1 MSRADRNTKA
11 EPGFIKRR
19 NKISG
24 QFAPRLIEMLESPAW
39 RVLSLSARKVIN
51 RIEIELAYKGGNE
64 SGRVRVTKR
73 DFMDYGVSDRLV
85 APAIREAEALGFIRV
100 TERGRGGNSEY
111 RQPNLFFLT
120 FAHCRTGRAEPPTHD
135 WRKIKTIGEA
145 EAIAAAAR
153 AEKNASAVAL
163 GRRKKIR
170 NRLHK
175 VKPAPATQSEAEK
188 PNLPATLSEAT
199 GSGYKVKPRSIFWVG
214 PRYPRAESTQPYTGY
229 TSLPLELRMMALGLP
244 IPKKLRPSKS
254 RRRGMR

>member
-1 MSRADRNTKA
+1 KGVALRSVDPRIMPDEHRRGMYRIRRPDGSVSDMVNVTRARDAICSMRGNVMSRADRNTKA

-51 RIEIELAYKGGNE
+51 RIEIELAHHGGNDN
-64 SGRVRVTKR
+64 GRLPVTKR
-73 DFMDYGVSDRLV
+73 GFMDYGVSDRLV

-120 FAHCRTGRAEPPTHD
+120 FAHCRTSRAEPPTHD
-135 WRKIKTIGEA
+135 WGKIKTIGGA

-153 AEKNASAVAL
+153 AEKNASAV
-163 GRRKKIR
+163 
-170 NRLHK
+170 
-175 VKPAPATQSEAEK
+175 
-188 PNLPATLSEAT
+188 
-199 GSGYKVKPRSIFWVG
+199 
-214 PRYPRAESTQPYTGY
+214 
-229 TSLPLELRMMALGLP
+229 
-244 IPKKLRPSKS
+244 
-254 RRRGMR
+254 